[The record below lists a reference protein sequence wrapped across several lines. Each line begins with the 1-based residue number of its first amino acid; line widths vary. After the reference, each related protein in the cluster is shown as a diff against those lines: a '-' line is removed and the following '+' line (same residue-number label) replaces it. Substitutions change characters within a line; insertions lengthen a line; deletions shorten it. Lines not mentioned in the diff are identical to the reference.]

1 MADFSFFW
9 FLANQSNRLTPT
21 CAIAIIKIMQNFMLK
36 RDPQYRGVAEKI
48 FFKLMGQFSQAES
61 IQVMRKTH
69 TNQAIAE
76 LALVDQ

>member
-1 MADFSFFW
+1 
-9 FLANQSNRLTPT
+9 
-21 CAIAIIKIMQNFMLK
+21 MQNFMLK

-48 FFKLMGQFSQAES
+48 FFKLMGQSSHAES